1 MTSGERAYVALDLET
16 TGLDPAR
23 DRITEVGALRFD
35 AEGRELAAWERLVD
49 PGVPIPPE
57 IQRITGIANADV
69 RGQPAFAEVADELA
83 AFVGDAPIVGQN
95 VSFDLNFLKAAGVE
109 PRGPALDTLRFSRL
123 LLPTIRQRNLTALA
137 EELGLTASTAHR
149 ALPDAR
155 TTAAVF
161 TALRRRA
168 AELPDAARAQLA
180 RLVALDQPDLAH
192 EIAGDE
198 IGAAAMAETTWRL
211 PAPWRAPKPLEP
223 AAQPRPVTAEEALG
237 VLAGATGVI
246 ERFEQRPQQSDMAKT
261 VADALAEGGQWL
273 IEAGT
278 GVGKSL
284 AYLVPAALHAIRNG
298 KRVVVSTNT
307 IALQEQLI
315 GKDVPALRDIL
326 LRAGVID
333 EPDDLRVALLKGRP
347 NYLCL
352 QRWIENHRARLAEP
366 EVARLAASL
375 SLWLPETQTGDYS
388 ELTLDRGE
396 RRAWAQFSSA
406 GSTCAPRRHRFV
418 RERRCFLRR
427 ARDTARAAH
436 LVVVNHALLLTD
448 VAKETGAVPDADVL
462 IVDEAHN
469 LEDEA
474 TKQFGR
480 EVRASSIMEV
490 LNLIHRP
497 RTRESAEGG
506 IAATVGFREDVGAE
520 QADALIASVAAVRK
534 RVTRPFKALGALI
547 GDSREDRV
555 SITPAMRSSSTW
567 EKFEDRWRPLNL
579 ALAQADETG
588 NRMLRPRD
596 DETLSGNAAEMKEAL
611 RRLKEQRDYLEGMV
625 AGNETNTIVW
635 ASAED
640 DGMAA
645 LNSAPIEAG
654 PLLAERLFRDRA
666 TVIATSATL
675 QTADGSMGF
684 SAKRMGLPEAAT
696 LALGS
701 PFDYERS
708 TLLATPTGLPEPNAR
723 GYDEAV
729 ADAIARLARASD
741 GRALALFTSHA
752 ALQRTANLARPALEA
767 DDIEVLVQGERRSP
781 RQLIERLRE
790 HPRSIVFGTASLR
803 EGVDVRGDALSL
815 VIVARFPFPV
825 PTDPVHRARAALYDN
840 GFDEYSLPMAI
851 LDFRQAFGRL
861 IRDRTDRGVVAVLD
875 SRVRTKPY
883 GQRFIGALPRCTR
896 LTTDVDATADRTR
909 EWLAR

>member
-57 IQRITGIANADV
+57 IRRMTGITDADV
-69 RGQPAFAEVADELA
+69 RGRPAFAEVADELA

-95 VSFDLNFLKAAGVE
+95 VGFDLGFLAAAGVE
-109 PRGPALDTLRFSRL
+109 PRGPTLDTLRFSRL
-123 LLPTIRQRNLTALA
+123 LLPTVRQRNLTALA
-137 EELGLTASTAHR
+137 EELGIKAAVAHR
-149 ALPDAR
+149 ALADAR

-180 RLVALDQPDLAH
+180 RLVALDQPDLAR
-192 EIAGDE
+192 EIAGGE
-198 IGAAAMAETTWRL
+198 IDAAAMAETVWRL

-223 AAQPRPVTAEEALG
+223 ATQPRPVTAAETLN
-237 VLAGATGVI
+237 VLAGAEGVI
-246 ERFEQRPQQSDMAKT
+246 KRFEQRPQQSDMAKT
-261 VADALAEGGQWL
+261 VAEALADGGQWL

-333 EPDDLRVALLKGRP
+333 EPDGLRVALLKGRP

-352 QRWIENHRARLAEP
+352 QRWIENHQARLAEP
-366 EVARLAASL
+366 DVKRLAASL

-388 ELTLDRGE
+388 ELTLERGE
-396 RRAWAQFSSA
+396 RAAWAQFSSA
-406 GSTCAPRRHRFV
+406 GSTCAPRRHQFV

-462 IVDEAHN
+462 IIDEAHN

-480 EVRASSIMEV
+480 EVRAFSIMEV

-506 IAATVGFREDVGAE
+506 IAATAGFREEVGAE
-520 QADALIASVAAVRK
+520 QADALIASVDAVKK
-534 RVTRPFKALGALI
+534 RGARPFKALGALFRNA
-547 GDSREDRV
+547 REDRL
-555 SITPAMRSSSTW
+555 SITPATRSSSTW
-567 EKFEDRWRPLNL
+567 EKFEHEWRPLDL
-579 ALAQADETG
+579 ALRQTVETG

-596 DETLSGNAAEMKEAL
+596 GEAMSGIAAEMQEAL
-611 RRLKEQRDYLEGMV
+611 RRLKEQREYLEGMV
-625 AGNETNTIVW
+625 AGNEPNTIVW

-640 DGMAA
+640 EGMAA

-654 PLLAERLFRDRA
+654 PLLAERLFKDRA
-666 TVIATSATL
+666 TVVATSATL

-708 TLLATPTGLPEPNAR
+708 TLLATPTGLPDPGAR

-729 ADAIARLARASD
+729 AAAIVKLAHASG

-752 ALQRTANLARPALEA
+752 ALRHAADLAREGLEA
-767 DDIEVLVQGERRSP
+767 DGIEALVQGERRSP
-781 RQLIERLRE
+781 RQLIDRLRE
-790 HPRSIVFGTASLR
+790 QPRAVVFGTAGLR

-815 VIVARFPFPV
+815 VILTRFPFPV
-825 PTDPVHRARAALYDN
+825 PSDPIHKARAALYDDDF
-840 GFDEYSLPMAI
+840 GEYSLPMAI
-851 LDFRQAFGRL
+851 LRFRQGFGRL

-875 SRVRTKPY
+875 SRVRTKRY
-883 GQRFIGALPRCTR
+883 GQRFIEALPPCTR
-896 LTTDVDATADRTR
+896 LADDIDATAERTR

>member
-35 AEGRELAAWERLVD
+35 AEGRELAAWEQLVD

-57 IQRITGIANADV
+57 IQRITGIADADV
-69 RGQPAFAEVADELA
+69 RGMPAFAEVVDELA

-95 VSFDLNFLKAAGVE
+95 LNFDLSFLRAGGVE

-137 EELGLTASTAHR
+137 AELGVTAAAAHR
-149 ALPDAR
+149 ALADAR

-180 RLVALDQPDLAH
+180 RLVALDQPALAR
-192 EIAGDE
+192 EIAGGE
-198 IGAAAMAETTWRL
+198 IPDGALVPPTL
-211 PAPWRAPKPLEP
+211 PDRWDPPKPLEP
-223 AAQPRPVTAEEALG
+223 ATHPRPVTADEALG
-237 VLAGATGVI
+237 VLAGAAGVI
-246 ERFEQRPQQSDMAKT
+246 ERFERRPQQSAMAEA
-261 VADALAEGGQWL
+261 VAGALAEGGQWL

-333 EPDDLRVALLKGRP
+333 EPDGLRVALLKGRP

-352 QRWIENHRARLAEP
+352 QRWIENHPARLAEP
-366 EVARLAASL
+366 EVQRLAASL

-388 ELTLDRGE
+388 ELTLERGE
-396 RRAWAQFSSA
+396 RAAWAQFSSA

-418 RERRCFLRR
+418 RERRCFLRH

-462 IVDEAHN
+462 IIDEAHN

-480 EVRASSIMEV
+480 EVRASSILEV

-497 RTRESAEGG
+497 RTRESAESG
-506 IAATVGFREDVGAE
+506 IAATAGFREEVGAE
-520 QADALIASVAAVRK
+520 QADALIKSVAAVRK
-534 RVTRPFKALGALI
+534 RVTRPFKALGALF
-547 GDSREDRV
+547 GNSREDRISV
-555 SITPAMRSSSTW
+555 TPAMRSNTLW
-567 EKFEDRWRPLNL
+567 EQFEDLWRPLNL
-579 ALAQADETG
+579 ALAQAG
-588 NRMLRPRD
+588 NRMPRPRD
-596 DETLSGNAAEMKEAL
+596 DEAMSGIAAEMQEAL
-611 RRLKEQRDYLEGMV
+611 RRLEEQRDYLERMV
-625 AGNETNTIVW
+625 AGNEPNTIVW
-635 ASAED
+635 VSAEAE
-640 DGMAA
+640 GMAA
-645 LNSAPIEAG
+645 LSSAPIETG
-654 PLLAERLFRDRA
+654 PLLAEKLFRERA

-684 SAKRMGLPEAAT
+684 SAERMGLPEAAT

-708 TLLATPTGLPEPNAR
+708 TLLATPTGLPDPGAR

-729 ADAIARLARASD
+729 ADAIAKLARASG

-752 ALQRTANLARPALEA
+752 ALRRAADLAREALEA
-767 DDIEVLVQGERRSP
+767 DNIEALVQGDRRSP
-781 RQLIERLRE
+781 RQLIDRLRE
-790 HPRSIVFGTASLR
+790 QPRSIIFGTAGLR

-825 PTDPVHRARAALYDN
+825 PTDPVHRARAALYDD

-851 LDFRQAFGRL
+851 LRFRQGFGRL

-875 SRVRTKPY
+875 ARVRTKPY
-883 GQRFIGALPRCTR
+883 GARFIEALPPCTR
-896 LTTDVDATADRTR
+896 LTADIDATAERAR